1 MTHLNFFRSK
11 NWTDSEAT
19 KSLDEVHKSVSVPK
33 TYSFWKKLFAFSGPG
48 YLVAVGYMDPG
59 NWATAL
65 AGGSKY
71 GYALLYV
78 VLCSSLM
85 AMVLQYLSLK
95 LGIVTGKDLAQA
107 CRAYYPKPVSY
118 VLWFLAEIAIIA
130 TDLAEVLGS
139 AIALNLLFNWP
150 ILFGVIFTVIDV
162 FILLLLQKK
171 GFRWLESLVI
181 LLTLIIMI
189 SFGIQILMSQPQL
202 SQVLAGFIPST
213 SLFKNSDMLY
223 LALGILGATVMPHNL
238 YLHSAVAQTRNYAEN
253 LEGKKEAIKFSAMDS
268 TFALCMAFFVNA
280 AILVVA
286 ASVFYKQGLFVSD
299 LHQAYHLFTPIL
311 GTSIAATVFA
321 IALLASGQNSTI
333 TGTLSGQIVMEG
345 FLNFKMK
352 PWLRRLLTRL
362 LAVVPAVLV
371 IILLGDAYIGNLLV
385 FSQVILSMQLS
396 FAVFPLVFFTSNSK
410 IMGCFSNCGF
420 LKGFSF
426 GITIMIAGL
435 NAWLLYQFFS

>member
-181 LLTLIIMI
+181 LLTLIIMV

-202 SQVLAGFIPST
+202 SQILSGFIPST
-213 SLFKNSDMLY
+213 NLFKNSDMLY

-238 YLHSAVAQTRNYAEN
+238 YLHSAIVQTRNYE
-253 LEGKKEAIKFSAMDS
+253 ESVKGKKEAIKFSAMDS

-280 AILVVA
+280 AILVVS

-396 FAVFPLVFFTSNSK
+396 FAVFPLVFFTSNAK
-410 IMGCFSNCGF
+410 IMGCFSNHGV

-426 GITIMIAGL
+426 GIAIMIAGL

>member
-11 NWTDSEAT
+11 NWTGCEET
-19 KSLDEVHKSVSVPK
+19 KSLDEVHKSVSVPQ

-139 AIALNLLFNWP
+139 AIALHLLFGWP
-150 ILFGVIFTVIDV
+150 ILFGVIFTVVDV

-181 LLTLIIMI
+181 LLTLIIMV

-223 LALGILGATVMPHNL
+223 LSLGILGATVMPHNL
-238 YLHSAVAQTRNYAEN
+238 YLHSAVAQTRNYAES
-253 LEGKKEAIKFSAMDS
+253 LEGKKEAIKFSAIDS

-286 ASVFYKQGLFVSD
+286 ASVFYKQGVFVSD

-352 PWLRRLLTRL
+352 PWLRRLFTRL

-371 IILLGDAYIGNLLV
+371 IVLLGDSHIGDLLV

-396 FAVFPLVFFTSNSK
+396 FAVFPLVFFTSNAK

-426 GITIMIAGL
+426 LIATIIAGL
-435 NAWLLYQFFS
+435 NGWLLYQFFS

>member
-181 LLTLIIMI
+181 LLTLIIMV

-202 SQVLAGFIPST
+202 SQILSGFIPST
-213 SLFKNSDMLY
+213 NLFKNSDMLY

-238 YLHSAVAQTRNYAEN
+238 YLHSAIVQTRNYE
-253 LEGKKEAIKFSAMDS
+253 ESVKGKKEAIKFSAMDS

-280 AILVVA
+280 AILVVS

-396 FAVFPLVFFTSNSK
+396 FAVFPLVFFTSNAK